1 MLAPHTTMCMG
12 VESLTEE
19 NRGSATCGPKF
30 PYGRDLCKVT
40 PVILHGVVSPDGESD
55 EGLTLDQRLKKVHAQ
70 RST

>member
-1 MLAPHTTMCMG
+1 MLAPMCMG
-12 VESLTEE
+12 VESFTEE
-19 NRGSATCGPKF
+19 NRGSATCGPTS

-55 EGLTLDQRLKKVHAQ
+55 EGLTLNRRLKKEQAH